1 MEEDYDTER
10 VHYLRFLDPNVTG
23 RSGEEE
29 SLRTTPLFS
38 IAVKHAVDGTFK
50 EQSAGSPEAS
60 KPVSNKA
67 VDSADGSEDR
77 GRPFS
82 DRRELQY
89 PGQMLPT
96 PILPQYGL
104 LGFHVG
110 KHDQLS
116 HHEPIM
122 LNVHAPNSAFICG
135 SQGSGK
141 SYTLNCFL
149 ENCLLAGAC
158 TGKLR
163 QPLAGLVFHYDID
176 SSGTLAETASL
187 CSRGIKVNVLVSN
200 SNFEAA
206 QLNYQTATDD
216 PENLTVE
223 KFLLPPSE
231 LTIERMHKLMAFS
244 EKSDAVPLYMEV
256 IQRILR
262 QMAVSGQGRGF
273 KYGEFL
279 KLLDQAGLST
289 EQQRPMRLRLDLL
302 HSFMRWPPSNMDLK
316 NKKARK
322 LLDLQPGTLTI
333 VDLSDPFVDAATVCT
348 LFDICLSVAKEKR
361 PECGM
366 VVALDE
372 AHKYIDQSPAAT
384 NFTDR
389 LLTTIREQRHIGT
402 RVIISTQEPT
412 ISEKLLD
419 LCSISIVHHFQSP
432 AWFRSIHNHLGGAS
446 GLVNSDKAQAT
457 LFEQIVTLPV
467 GESRVFAPSAFVCL
481 GADGQPKRLG
491 SGVLHMRTRSRLGTD
506 AGVSLLAG

>member
-10 VHYLRFLDPNVTG
+10 AHCLRFLDPNVTG
-23 RSGEEE
+23 RSGDEE

-38 IAVKHAVDGTFK
+38 LALKHAVDGTFK

-60 KPVSNKA
+60 KPVSDKA
-67 VDSADGSEDR
+67 VDSADGSEDG

-82 DRRELQY
+82 DQR
-89 PGQMLPT
+89 
-96 PILPQYGL
+96 
-104 LGFHVG
+104 
-110 KHDQLS
+110 
-116 HHEPIM
+116 IM

-135 SQGSGK
+135 PPGSGE

-163 QPLAGLVFHYDID
+163 QPLAELVFHYDTD
-176 SSGTLAETASL
+176 SSGTLTETASL
-187 CSRGIKVNVLVSN
+187 CSRGIKVNVLVCN
-200 SNFEAA
+200 SNFKAA

-231 LTIERMHKLMAFS
+231 LTTARMHKLMAFS
-244 EKSDAVPLYMEV
+244 EKSDAVPLYMAV
-256 IQRILR
+256 IQQILR

-273 KYGEFL
+273 N
-279 KLLDQAGLST
+279 
-289 EQQRPMRLRLDLL
+289 
-302 HSFMRWPPSNMDLK
+302 FMRWPPSNMDLK
-316 NKKARK
+316 NKKAGK
-322 LLDLQPGTLTI
+322 LLDQQPGTLTI
-333 VDLSDPFVDAATVCT
+333 VDLSDPFVGAATVCT

-389 LLTTIREQRHIGT
+389 LLTAIREQRHNGT

-446 GLVNSDKAQAT
+446 GLVNSDK
-457 LFEQIVTLPV
+457 E
-467 GESRVFAPSAFVCL
+467 
-481 GADGQPKRLG
+481 
-491 SGVLHMRTRSRLGTD
+491 
-506 AGVSLLAG
+506 

>member
-1 MEEDYDTER
+1 MGEDYDTER
-10 VHYLRFLDPNVTG
+10 AHYLRFLDPNVTG

-38 IAVKHAVDGTFK
+38 LTVKHAIDGTFK
-50 EQSAGSPEAS
+50 EQSSGSPEAS
-60 KPVSNKA
+60 KSVSDKA
-67 VDSADGSEDR
+67 VDSAIESEGG

-82 DRRELQY
+82 DRRGVQY
-89 PGQMLPT
+89 PGQMLPM

-110 KHDQLS
+110 KHDQMS
-116 HHEPIM
+116 YHEPIM

-149 ENCLLAGAC
+149 ENCLLTGAC

-176 SSGTLAETASL
+176 SSDTLAETASL

-206 QLNYQTATDD
+206 QLKYQTAIDD
-216 PENLTVE
+216 QENLTVE

-231 LTIERMHKLMAFS
+231 LIIERMHKLMAFS

-262 QMAVSGQGRGF
+262 QMAVSGQGRGY

-322 LLDLQPGTLTI
+322 VLDLQPDTLTI
-333 VDLSDPFVDAATVCT
+333 VDLSDPSVDAATVCT

-361 PECGM
+361 PEYGM

-372 AHKYIDQSPAAT
+372 AHKYIDQSPAAK

-432 AWFRSIHNHLGGAS
+432 AWFRSIHDHLGEAS
-446 GLVNSDKAQAT
+446 GLVHSDKAQAT
-457 LFEQIVTLPV
+457 LFEHIVTLPV
-467 GESRVFAPSAFVCL
+467 
-481 GADGQPKRLG
+481 
-491 SGVLHMRTRSRLGTD
+491 
-506 AGVSLLAG
+506 

>member
-1 MEEDYDTER
+1 MEGDYHTER
-10 VHYLRFLDPNVTG
+10 AYYLSFLG
-23 RSGEEE
+23 RDVDGRGGEEE

-38 IAVKHAVDGTFK
+38 LAVKHAVDRNLKVRLAGTL
-50 EQSAGSPEAS
+50 GAS
-60 KPVSNKA
+60 KVVFDDA
-67 VDSADGSEDR
+67 VNSANQSEDGVSPISDYQGPQYS
-77 GRPFS
+77 GRT
-82 DRRELQY
+82 
-89 PGQMLPT
+89 LPR

-110 KHDQLS
+110 KNGQIS

-122 LNVHAPNSAFICG
+122 LNVYAPNSAFICA

-141 SYTLNCFL
+141 SYALNCFL
-149 ENCLLAGAC
+149 ENCLLADAC

-163 QPLAGLVFHYDID
+163 QPLAGLAFHNDIN
-176 SSGTLAETASL
+176 SSGTVAETTSL
-187 CSRGIKVNVLVSN
+187 CSRGIKVNILVSN

-206 QLNYQTATDD
+206 QRKYRAATDS

-231 LTIERMHKLMAFS
+231 LSIARMHKLMAFS
-244 EKSDAVPLYMEV
+244 ERSDAVPLYVEV

-273 KYGEFL
+273 NYGKFL
-279 KLLDQAGLST
+279 QLLDQAGLPT

-302 HSFMRWPPSNMDLK
+302 HSFMRWPPSKTDLK
-316 NKKARK
+316 RKTARK
-322 LLDLQPGTLTI
+322 LLDLQPGTLTV
-333 VDLSDPFVDAATVCT
+333 VDLSDPFIDTATVCT

-384 NFTDR
+384 NFTNR
-389 LLTTIREQRHIGT
+389 LLTTVREQRHIGT

-412 ISEKLLD
+412 ISENKGARRCGSAATILPLLQ
-419 LCSISIVHHFQSP
+419 LHVWKGHP
-432 AWFRSIHNHLGGAS
+432 R
-446 GLVNSDKAQAT
+446 
-457 LFEQIVTLPV
+457 TLPC
-467 GESRVFAPSAFVCL
+467 SRVRGRVY
-481 GADGQPKRLG
+481 
-491 SGVLHMRTRSRLGTD
+491 
-506 AGVSLLAG
+506 